1 MCHIITL
8 SPLDPSSKDNG
19 IARTFI
25 SKYMKARIIYEE
37 VQRIEQFF
45 VPIEAFREALLN
57 ALCHKQYQSEVPIQI
72 SVYED
77 KLYIANCGYLPENWS
92 IKNLMSKHASR
103 PYNPNIAHVLY
114 LVGFIESWGRGVEK
128 IWSACKKNG
137 MPQPEYIV
145 TPGDIMIKFSAPDD
159 WPFKVTDK
167 VIDKVTD
174 KVTDNKEKVILSLLM
189 ENPTYTTSQLAKL
202 LSVSRKT
209 VSLKLKKLKDAGLVV
224 REGSDRKGSWSV
236 VKEKAFRF

>member
-1 MCHIITL
+1 
-8 SPLDPSSKDNG
+8 
-19 IARTFI
+19 
-25 SKYMKARIIYEE
+25 
-37 VQRIEQFF
+37 
-45 VPIEAFREALLN
+45 
-57 ALCHKQYQSEVPIQI
+57 
-72 SVYED
+72 
-77 KLYIANCGYLPENWS
+77 
-92 IKNLMSKHASR
+92 MSKHASR